1 VSAVNRFLSGLLGL
15 CLLLGG
21 LLVAAEVGS
30 ALLGKGELIVPT
42 TSWVAALRDT
52 SYNGRGARLG
62 LGSAAALGLI
72 LLVVELWPWRPRRVA
87 LRGAERQS
95 WWVQRR
101 SLERYL
107 GRSVAT
113 GTGALR
119 ARARVRSRL
128 GKVKVRLVAEAP
140 PDARE
145 AVGQRAHE
153 QLKRLLGNDRFQVML
168 RLKYPKRVV

>member
-1 VSAVNRFLSGLLGL
+1 VRAVNRLLSGLLGL

-21 LLVAAEVGS
+21 LLVAAEVAS

-42 TSWVAALRDT
+42 QGWVSSLRNT
-52 SYNGRGARLG
+52 AYNTKGARLG
-62 LGSAAALGLI
+62 FGSAAALGLI
-72 LLVVELWPWRPRRVA
+72 LLVLELWPWRPRRVA

-113 GTGALR
+113 GTGAIR

-145 AVGQRAHE
+145 AVSQRANE
-153 QLKRLLGNDRFQVML
+153 QLQRLLGTDGFRVML
-168 RLKYPKRVV
+168 RLKYPKRVI

>member
-1 VSAVNRFLSGLLGL
+1 MLSGLLGL

-21 LLVAAEVGS
+21 LLVAAEVAS

-42 TSWVAALRDT
+42 QGWVSSVRNTAYDAK
-52 SYNGRGARLG
+52 GARLG
-62 LGSAAALGLI
+62 FGSAAALGLI
-72 LLVVELWPWRPRRVA
+72 ILVAELWPWRPRRVA

-101 SLERYL
+101 SLERHL

-113 GTGALR
+113 GTGAIR

-145 AVGQRAHE
+145 AVSQRAND
-153 QLKRLLGNDRFQVML
+153 QLQRLLGSDRFQVAL
-168 RLKYPKRVV
+168 RHKHPKRVI